1 MKSESRM
8 TGKTTTR
15 VSGGGVS
22 NSNLVYQS
30 LEDAMTNNSLGKIR
44 TRKLH
49 GLGESAFKS

>member
-8 TGKTTTR
+8 TGKTTR
-15 VSGGGVS
+15 VSGGGLS
-22 NSNLVYQS
+22 GSHLVYQS
-30 LEDAMTNNSLGKIR
+30 LEDAMSKNSLAKIR